1 MSKSISKYE
10 ITIRDYQIVM
20 MPKNAEIL
28 CTGLQYK
35 KMCLWALVD
44 PKAEM
49 EKRRIIVK
57 GTGHSIDEEN
67 MKYIGTNQMMD
78 GLLVWHIFEDV
89 LK

>member
-1 MSKSISKYE
+1 MTKLIFKYE
-10 ITIRDYQIVM
+10 IMVEGYQSVM
-20 MPKNAEIL
+20 MPKDADIF
-28 CTGLQYK
+28 CTDVQHG

-44 PKAEM
+44 PKAEK
-49 EKRRIIVK
+49 ESRRIIVK

-78 GLLVWHIFEDV
+78 GHLVWHIFEEI